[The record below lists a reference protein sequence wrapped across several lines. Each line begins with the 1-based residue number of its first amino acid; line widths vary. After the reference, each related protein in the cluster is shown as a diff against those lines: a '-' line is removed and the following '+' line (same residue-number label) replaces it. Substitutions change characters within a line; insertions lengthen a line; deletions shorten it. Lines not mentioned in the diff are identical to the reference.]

1 MEETKKP
8 FLTITKGNPDDTQVA
23 ALTALFAGL
32 AAAGA
37 PEEKPTRNNW
47 GNLTERLQRP
57 MTYNPNAF
65 HNVTYF

>member
-37 PEEKPTRNNW
+37 PEEKPDRNNW
-47 GNLTERLQRP
+47 GSLSERLQRSR
-57 MTYNPNAF
+57 TYNPNAF